1 MGKIRRIFLILIR
14 LANFVLFTS
23 CQKEVPVDPST
34 NASLSD
40 YVVNCYYLGARRLDT
55 KFDLLI
61 SNVPFPG
68 FDSRKNE
75 YERYWRSFTPFTC
88 ENVEASK
95 TVSFN
100 GQTYT
105 GEHHHSQYKGY
116 ANYPAHIYRC
126 PMDKDTSYWEFGFH
140 ADTGELVY
148 LMHMPPIHNV
158 NEPYIDNAETVL
170 PEKARQYAAMFVDL
184 NEYQMLLPE
193 EDVERNRYHF
203 VRYIN
208 GLPSSDRILIQ
219 VSRQGEFV
227 FVHFGNLNAF
237 TEEYDPI
244 LNVFSQTTYLKIAES
259 IIPEDMNVTVSEC
272 KDFYYDIS
280 PFGDVYLT
288 GKVTYLFDGEE
299 AKYRTYNLAFFLKE
313 KTKTDN

>member
-1 MGKIRRIFLILIR
+1 MG
-14 LANFVLFTS
+14 LFAG
-23 CQKEVPVDPST
+23 CQKDVQVDPSI

-40 YVVNCYYLGARRLDT
+40 YVVNCYYLGARHKDAE
-55 KFDLLI
+55 FDLLI
-61 SNVPFPG
+61 SNIPFPG
-68 FDSRKNE
+68 FDSRKDE
-75 YERYWRSFTPFTC
+75 YERYWRSSTPFTC

-105 GEHHHSQYKGY
+105 GEYDHSEYKVY
-116 ANYPAHIYRC
+116 ANYPAHIYRS
-126 PMDKDTSYWEFGFH
+126 PMNNDTSYWEFGFH

-148 LMHMPPIHNV
+148 LMHWPSMHNL

-170 PEKARQYAAMFVDL
+170 PEKAKQYAAMFVDL

-244 LNVFSQTTYLKIAES
+244 LNVFSQTTYQEIAES

-280 PFGDVYLT
+280 PFGDVCLT
-288 GKVTYLFDGEE
+288 GEVTYLFDGEE
-299 AKYRTYNLAFFLKE
+299 ADYRTYNLAFFLKE
-313 KTKTDN
+313 KIKISS